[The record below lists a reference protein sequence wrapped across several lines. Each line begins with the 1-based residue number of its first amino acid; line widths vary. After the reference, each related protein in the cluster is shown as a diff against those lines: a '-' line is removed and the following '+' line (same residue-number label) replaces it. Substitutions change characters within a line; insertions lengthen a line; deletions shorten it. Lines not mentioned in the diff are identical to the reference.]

1 MPHGYLFP
9 MRVAVL
15 GSGSWGTA
23 LAIVLGRNGHD
34 VLLLGRD
41 PEEIA
46 SIERLRENLR
56 YLPGFVLPQNVRSAL
71 LREPCAADLAV
82 VAVPSGA
89 VRETAS
95 CLPGGPCRIVVASKG
110 LEPHT
115 GRFMV
120 DVLAEARPEARV
132 GALSGPNLAVEIAR
146 QIPTVAL
153 AAFAERADA
162 EAVQAAFTNASF
174 RVSVTEDVVGVELAG
189 ALKNV
194 LAIGGGMSD
203 GLGFGD
209 NTKGAFL
216 SRGLMEVARLG
227 AAMGARAETFL
238 GPAGVGDL
246 FATANSRLSRNYRVG
261 VALGQGM
268 SLRDAVESVGQTAEG
283 VPTSEAAEILARR
296 QGVETPVLAAVEAV
310 LRGRVSPSRAV
321 AMLMER
327 TPRMDDFR

>member
-1 MPHGYLFP
+1 

-41 PEEIA
+41 PEETA
-46 SIERLRENLR
+46 SIGRLRENLR
-56 YLPGFVLPQNVRSAL
+56 YLPGFPLPPNVQASL
-71 LREPCAADLAV
+71 LGEPYEADLAV
-82 VAVPSGA
+82 IAVPSGA
-89 VRETAS
+89 VRETAAF
-95 CLPGGPCRIVVASKG
+95 LPTGPARVVVASKG

-115 GRFMV
+115 GRFMA
-120 DVLAEARPEARV
+120 DVLLDARPEARV
-132 GALSGPNLAVEIAR
+132 GVLSGPNLAVEIAR
-146 QIPTVAL
+146 GVPTVAL
-153 AAFAERADA
+153 SAFARREDA
-162 EAVQAAFTNASF
+162 EAVQAAFTCARF

-216 SRGLMEVARLG
+216 ARGLMEVARLG
-227 AAMGARAETFL
+227 AALGARAETFL

-261 VALGQGM
+261 LALGQGM
-268 SLRDAVESVGQTAEG
+268 TLGDALAEVGQVAEG

-296 QGVETPVLAAVEAV
+296 HGVEIPVMAAIEAV
-310 LRGRVSPSRAV
+310 LRGRVTPSKAV

-327 TPRMDDFR
+327 TPRMDDFLA